1 LEHLAASIE
10 RAVEGVLTNGWRTKD
25 VAAAGCRIVS
35 TREMTERIVQ
45 ALEEQP
51 APQVL
56 KA

>member
-1 LEHLAASIE
+1 
-10 RAVEGVLTNGWRTKD
+10 VEGVLTNGWRTKD